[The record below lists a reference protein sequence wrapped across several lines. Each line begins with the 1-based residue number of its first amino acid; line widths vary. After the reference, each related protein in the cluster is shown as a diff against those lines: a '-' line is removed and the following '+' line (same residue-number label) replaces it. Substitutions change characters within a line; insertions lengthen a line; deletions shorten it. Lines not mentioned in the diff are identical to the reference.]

1 MTINIPADRTISPS
15 GGSETVSLSRSGSAW
30 SRGVH
35 STSDDR
41 ISFSSSTLNIQ
52 STLGDLSVSRAAK
65 VAKLAQLVSSGR
77 YTADSAQ
84 TAKAL
89 VAGADSVEIR

>member
-1 MTINIPADRTISPS
+1 
-15 GGSETVSLSRSGSAW
+15 
-30 SRGVH
+30 
-35 STSDDR
+35 
-41 ISFSSSTLNIQ
+41 LNIQ